1 MCKKMHLTISTKIF
15 FLFNLEETP
24 SARKI
29 TTVEQNE
36 FFVAFRTAV
45 ATPNFRQT
53 LQNVSKPDTIQM
65 LIATVPG
72 LARDDIALSMLQ
84 DWELLLHLADLKV
97 LQVFVE
103 KHPALIDAVSRMMN
117 SGAPNPDLNQ
127 RRRSNSAGWLAR
139 SLGADMEDDPM
150 DEDRSQQPSTSQ
162 ARTTPGFSS
171 ITPAQLA
178 AALNFAQSSIRRK
191 VLFIIQPLAFVI
203 V

>member
-1 MCKKMHLTISTKIF
+1 M
-15 FLFNLEETP
+15 
-24 SARKI
+24 
-29 TTVEQNE
+29 
-36 FFVAFRTAV
+36 

-117 SGAPNPDLNQ
+117 SGAPIPDLNQ

-150 DEDRSQQPSTSQ
+150 DEDRSQQPSTNQ

>member
-1 MCKKMHLTISTKIF
+1 MFKKMHLTISTKIF